1 MAGAGLVAEK
11 AETATVGVASNV
23 WKVTTSFF
31 DGEASNIFGVFTPK
45 IGEDVQFDEYFSDGL
60 KPPTSFF
67 DVLLL
72 ETSQPFG
79 FDVRH
84 HVSSLSLGSVPWEE
98 DASSIFL
105 WRVTKNWKEPNFHNG
120 FNVRITT
127 VDSMFTFV

>member
-1 MAGAGLVAEK
+1 MEAWDPTFFFFECLESNNFFFLLVKLRMFLEF
-11 AETATVGVASNV
+11 S
-23 WKVTTSFF
+23 
-31 DGEASNIFGVFTPK
+31 PRK

-60 KPPTSFF
+60 KPPTSLFL

-84 HVSSLSLGSVPWEE
+84 HVSSLSSGSVPCKEN
-98 DASSIFL
+98 ASSIFL
-105 WRVTKNWKEPNFHNG
+105 PHFATKNWKEPNFPNG

-127 VDSMFTFV
+127 VDSMFTFI